1 MFVGKRSI
9 ATTTSFEIQ
18 QIVISIFSSAINVTQ
33 LFQVM
38 LLVNQFFITRWRTQQ
53 IKPVE
58 L

>member
-18 QIVISIFSSAINVTQ
+18 QIVISIFTSAINVTQ

-53 IKPVE
+53 IKRVE